1 MSAPPTGI
9 PEADWL
15 SWPPKAKPFILAQQ
29 QEVEQLSGL
38 AWHIRGITALA
49 IDFVVLVALQ
59 RGLSRG
65 RQHQQQQAVAL
76 RVQQPGLGAERFL
89 PWRIPHAGAQL
100 QGFFD
105 QGVEH
110 GKGACCSRLSLQA
123 ERQSPQLPG
132 LRPAPGWGV
141 HLQPAT
147 GRPSNPPVRAAEA
160 RLRLHVEKSSIEPRL
175 GRRDRRQ
182 PARASW

>member
-49 IDFVVLVALQ
+49 IDFVVLVTLQ

-65 RQHQQQQAVAL
+65 RQH
-76 RVQQPGLGAERFL
+76 
-89 PWRIPHAGAQL
+89 
-100 QGFFD
+100 
-105 QGVEH
+105 
-110 GKGACCSRLSLQA
+110 
-123 ERQSPQLPG
+123 
-132 LRPAPGWGV
+132 
-141 HLQPAT
+141 
-147 GRPSNPPVRAAEA
+147 
-160 RLRLHVEKSSIEPRL
+160 
-175 GRRDRRQ
+175 
-182 PARASW
+182 